1 MAFPATPSNNDVHKE
16 GNRAFVY
23 DSALGVWDQVREIE
37 SQNKNKLLSGD
48 IGDAVTGSLGSSITF
63 PAGHVIQIAYTRNA
77 TEITRTGNKAAPAA
91 TGISVS
97 LTNDLQSS
105 SKLFCQFTTQ
115 IGEEH
120 GGWWALQTW
129 ITLYQNGTNLAPPEA
144 NTNTTNN
151 RAGLASCS
159 TTGGATNGQYE
170 CQNVAGQ
177 ILFSPTGS
185 GATRR
190 TVELWWA
197 SSGTNS
203 FASWLNRAHNTSNSY
218 KTGGTTMTLMEIAQ

>member
-1 MAFPATPSNNDVHKE
+1 MAFPASPSNNDVHKE

-129 ITLYQNGTNLAPPEA
+129 ITLYQNGTNLAPPE
-144 NTNTTNN
+144 
-151 RAGLASCS
+151 
-159 TTGGATNGQYE
+159 
-170 CQNVAGQ
+170 
-177 ILFSPTGS
+177 
-185 GATRR
+185 
-190 TVELWWA
+190 
-197 SSGTNS
+197 
-203 FASWLNRAHNTSNSY
+203 
-218 KTGGTTMTLMEIAQ
+218 